1 MPVEPIEPIRVWR
14 KGSVNLVRQSLH
26 VFFNG
31 TATSQ
36 CSHSPAAGEKDVLY
50 IRLISKV
57 GWFIHVLQHY
67 T

>member
-1 MPVEPIEPIRVWR
+1 MPVKPIEPIRVWR

-26 VFFNG
+26 VFLMALPPLNALIRRRPG
-31 TATSQ
+31 RRM
-36 CSHSPAAGEKDVLY
+36 Y
-50 IRLISKV
+50 IGLISKV

>member
-26 VFFNG
+26 VFLMALLPLN
-31 TATSQ
+31 A
-36 CSHSPAAGEKDVLY
+36 L
-50 IRLISKV
+50 IRRRPGRRMHIGLISKV